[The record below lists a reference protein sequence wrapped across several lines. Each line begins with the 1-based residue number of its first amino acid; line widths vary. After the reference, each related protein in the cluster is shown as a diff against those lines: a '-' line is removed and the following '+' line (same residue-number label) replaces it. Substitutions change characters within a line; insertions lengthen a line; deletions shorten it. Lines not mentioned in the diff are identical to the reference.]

1 MAGCVFVA
9 SGLSDFMDIKRVV
22 AASELYGHWTLRTNI
37 NQKLGTEVSTPE
49 QSKDFFITLRTNTTH
64 SYRIPNRRPDGKV
77 ELIEDDGI
85 WTMIFDP
92 KGRFVK
98 NQLILKNSSNVS
110 ITLNIG
116 LDREQMVLWRHLGE
130 TGARVDLVFEKKK

>member
-1 MAGCVFVA
+1 M
-9 SGLSDFMDIKRVV
+9 
-22 AASELYGHWTLRTNI
+22 Y
-37 NQKLGTEVSTPE
+37 QKLETEVSTPE

-77 ELIEDDGI
+77 ELIEDEGK

-130 TGARVDLVFEKKK
+130 TGARVDLVFERKK